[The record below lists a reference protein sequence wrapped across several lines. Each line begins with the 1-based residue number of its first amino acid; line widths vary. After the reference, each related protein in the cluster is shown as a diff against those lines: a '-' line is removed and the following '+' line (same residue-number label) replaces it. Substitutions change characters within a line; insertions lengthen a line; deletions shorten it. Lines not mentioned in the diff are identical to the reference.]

1 MKVNPPGIVPPGAV
15 PDDDGDPDGPED
27 TSGLAS
33 VVQIDRR
40 EELAGICGRV
50 DTAPTFAVVIH
61 APKGN
66 RQLSTELGIRR
77 LQRHADESGKV
88 IAVATSNSALS
99 ARARQ
104 AGIPVARKPEHVRWD
119 SGGRRVVRLFGHTLR
134 VPRLGR
140 YVQVGLLG
148 VVALLFAAAALT
160 AAPAATLT
168 VYPSTETITRTITIT
183 ALPNA
188 TEIDFTNLKVPAQ
201 KISAKQTIT
210 LATKTTGTVSV
221 GTLPAKVGLRI
232 TNPGA
237 SDVTV
242 PQHTVVTGGPGAVQ
256 FELDAAV
263 TVPAG
268 KSANADA
275 TAVLPGITG
284 NLAANTV
291 STWIDDKYK
300 LLAVANPAPAAGG
313 ANEDRPGINA
323 ADLVTVKQLAT
334 DLQKSESVKHLLIA
348 ARPHDAVFLGTAET
362 AVNYK
367 DPPAAGTPADLILL
381 NVDVTV
387 TAYAVPESTLT
398 QVAQRTLTSGQGTGA
413 LVPGT
418 VTAVETGARQ
428 IDAATGAIRTELQV
442 QGEYAR
448 NLNPDDLKD
457 AVKGQSPDDAKSTL
471 QREYGIQ
478 DADVSVSPSWAPWL
492 PRFNAR
498 ITVDLRNRAAE
509 DAARPPNDA
518 TPTTIAGAASP
529 TARP

>member
-1 MKVNPPGIVPPGAV
+1 VKVNPPGTVPDL
-15 PDDDGDPDGPED
+15 DDDGPDDAGD

-33 VVQIDRR
+33 VIQIDRR

-61 APKGN
+61 APHGN

-77 LQRHADESGKV
+77 LQRHADESGKI
-88 IAVATSNSALS
+88 IAVATSNSALA

-119 SGGRRVVRLFGHTLR
+119 SGGRRVVRLFGRTLR

-140 YVQVGLLG
+140 YVQVGLLLA
-148 VVALLFAAAALT
+148 VAVLFVAAALT
-160 AAPAATLT
+160 AAPSAKLT
-168 VYPSTETITRTITIT
+168 IYPSTETITRTITIT

-188 TEIDFTNLKVPAQ
+188 SDIDFTNLKVPAQ
-201 KISAKQTIT
+201 KVNARQTIT
-210 LATKTTGTVSV
+210 LAAKTTGTVSV
-221 GTLPAKVGLRI
+221 GTVPAKTSLRI
-232 TNPGA
+232 TNPGK

-242 PQHTVVTGGPGAVQ
+242 EQHAVVAGGPDAVQ
-256 FELDAAV
+256 FELDSAV

-275 TAVLPGITG
+275 TAILPGVTG
-284 NLAANTV
+284 NLAPNTIA
-291 STWIDDKYK
+291 TWVDDKYK
-300 LLAVANPAPAAGG
+300 VLAVANPAAAAGG
-313 ANEDRPGINA
+313 ANEDRPGIDA
-323 ADLVTVKQLAT
+323 KDLINVKQLAT
-334 DLQKSESVKHLLIA
+334 ELQKSDSVKHLLVE

-362 AVNYK
+362 TIDYK
-367 DPPAAGTPADLILL
+367 DPPPAGTPADLILL
-381 NVDVTV
+381 DVDVTV
-387 TAYAVPESTLT
+387 TAYAVPEATLT
-398 QVAQRTLTSGQGTGA
+398 QVAQRTLTAGQGTGE

-428 IDAATGAIRTELQV
+428 IDAQTGAISTELQV

-448 NLNPDDLKD
+448 NLNPDELKD
-457 AVKGQSPDDAKSTL
+457 AVKGQSTEDAKSTL

-498 ITVDLRNRAAE
+498 ISVDLRNRAAE
-509 DAARPPNDA
+509 DAARAPNDA
-518 TPTTIAGAASP
+518 SSATVPGAASP
-529 TARP
+529 TPGP